1 MPPATGDRRW
11 RGGRADRRQIQVL
24 VLTARYLRRRRGPTA
39 SVFGRMPLASDPP
52 HLPISANQRSI
63 GVCSW
68 YSNMRKAAILRKP
81 CEFRKQ
87 KLHGTKFQ
95 GSAIFA
101 SGVRAQ
107 VRPSNRGASFLAI
120 HLVLNKRRSR
130 PSANAHRLT
139 SSGRS

>member
-1 MPPATGDRRW
+1 MPPATGDRRR

-101 SGVRAQ
+101 SRRA
-107 VRPSNRGASFLAI
+107 GAGTPKQSRRLFLQYN
-120 HLVLNKRRSR
+120 LVLN
-130 PSANAHRLT
+130 
-139 SSGRS
+139 